1 MVQNGAVEI
10 RGEGVVL
17 RQWRME
23 DAPAVAAACQDSEIA
38 RWLSFVPE
46 PYTEADARFYVRD
59 CIEAGEYRT
68 PFAITDAETG
78 DVIGS
83 IDMRINRMKTGHV
96 GYWLAP
102 EARGR
107 GLTSAALLALSRWG
121 FQGLGIGRVELVTD
135 PDNIASQRVAEK
147 AGFTREG
154 VLRSILLNRD
164 GSRGDGVMFSLL
176 PGELD

>member
-1 MVQNGAVEI
+1 MVRMEI

-17 RQWRME
+17 RKWRME
-23 DAPAVAAACQDSEIA
+23 DAPAVAAACQDAEIK
-38 RWLSFVPE
+38 RWLAFVPQ
-46 PYTEADARFYVRD
+46 PYTDADARFYVRD
-59 CIEAGEYRT
+59 CIEAGDDRT

-78 DVIGS
+78 AVIGS
-83 IDMRINRMKTGHV
+83 IDMHVNRMQTGHV

-107 GLTSAALLALSRWG
+107 GLTSAALVALSRWG
-121 FQGLGIGRVELVTD
+121 FDQLGLGRVELVTD

-154 VLRSILLNRD
+154 VLRSILVNRD
-164 GSRGDGVMFSLL
+164 GSRRDGVMFSLL
-176 PGELD
+176 PDELD